1 LLLESGFDPLTDKYL
16 ATCIQQVVKL
26 WLSSVRSKLKI
37 RLGKSAM
44 ALGVADPTGCLKPGE
59 IHMASSE
66 TFRDE
71 VSGEVWSHLKGE
83 VLVARHPSLRCSDM
97 QKVKAVYK
105 EELSHLTDVVVFP
118 SRGCVPLAQK
128 LQGGDYAGD
137 TFWLCWDPKLTT
149 DFRNAPAPLQEPELE
164 YYGIKKDTRKLG
176 DVLESDNN
184 VDTWLSESFK
194 FKLQEDLL
202 GKATKMHGKLA
213 YKENSISSKKA
224 EDLAGLHDLVIDSAK
239 NGHTLTS
246 SAFNEIV
253 RTKLDIRKGLIK
265 PAHESWMDPTKDS
278 TNARLEPNLKH
289 IIDYLLFQVVN
300 PRIEQLTKDCQEK
313 LVDAKSYDEDLIRPY
328 QDRQTDIDPIVV
340 DVLRRL
346 NADLAK
352 VNFIGNFAEKTTN
365 ELYTLQANRA
375 REAYTAVQHIHI
387 GDRVVQEW
395 LRGTTPNSLNA
406 WELVKASAFYN
417 DKHKHRLPLAFL
429 GAGKELCYIKAM
441 ARSDSKVTVESLY
454 ATYKPKKEKKA
465 INKRQVPLP
474 ITESSE
480 FE

>member
-1 LLLESGFDPLTDKYL
+1 
-16 ATCIQQVVKL
+16 
-26 WLSSVRSKLKI
+26 
-37 RLGKSAM
+37 
-44 ALGVADPTGCLKPGE
+44 
-59 IHMASSE
+59 
-66 TFRDE
+66 
-71 VSGEVWSHLKGE
+71 
-83 VLVARHPSLRCSDM
+83 
-97 QKVKAVYK
+97 
-105 EELSHLTDVVVFP
+105 
-118 SRGCVPLAQK
+118 VPLAHK

-137 TFWLCWDPKLTT
+137 TFWLCWDPKLIT
-149 DFRNAPAPLQEPELE
+149 DFRNAPAPLEEPELE
-164 YYGIKKDTRKLG
+164 YYGIKKDTRKLR